1 MAHDK
6 ADHKEVAVSF
16 LRLASSGKVTE
27 AYLQYVDARFRH
39 HNPYFPGDAEALKAA
54 MEENAADFP
63 QKAIDIK
70 HVLADGDLVAVHA
83 HVRLKPGDLGV
94 ATIHLFRFEGD
105 RIVELW
111 DVGQAVPESSPNK
124 NGMF

>member
-1 MAHDK
+1 MGN
-6 ADHKEVAVSF
+6 KEAAASF
-16 LRLASSGKVTE
+16 LRLASSGKVKE
-27 AYLQYVDARFRH
+27 AYQQYVGASFRH
-39 HNPYFPGDAEALKAA
+39 HNPYFHGDAEALRAA
-54 MEENAADFP
+54 MQENAAQFP

-70 HVLADGDLVAVHA
+70 RVLVDGDLVAVHA

-94 ATIHLFRFEGD
+94 ATIHIFRFEGD

-111 DVGQAVPESSPNK
+111 DVGQAVPDSSPNK